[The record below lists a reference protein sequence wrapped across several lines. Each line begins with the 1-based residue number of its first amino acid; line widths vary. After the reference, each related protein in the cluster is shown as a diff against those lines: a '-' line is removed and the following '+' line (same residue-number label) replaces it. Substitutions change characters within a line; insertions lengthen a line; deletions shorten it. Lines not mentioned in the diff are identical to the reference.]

1 MTMADAQQIIAD
13 NLARVRERIAAAAV
27 AAGRD
32 PASVKL
38 VAVSKYVDAA
48 TAALLVAAGCKALGE
63 SRPQQLW
70 EKAAAPELAG
80 VEWHLVGRLQ
90 RNKVRRTLPLVEL
103 IHSIDSERLLTEIS
117 EQARTL
123 SLTPRVLLEVKTSG
137 EADKQGFSADDI
149 RRLLPTLDRFTHVRV
164 DGLMTMAALE
174 GGEAVAHKNF
184 ASLRQLRDELARS
197 APAQV
202 RLSELSMGMSG
213 DFEAAIAEGATIVRI
228 GSLLFEGVSA

>member
-1 MTMADAQQIIAD
+1 MADARQIIAG
-13 NLARVRERIAAAAV
+13 NVARIRERIAAAAV

-38 VAVSKYVDAA
+38 VAVSKYVDAS
-48 TAALLVAAGCKALGE
+48 TAALLVAAGCNALGE

-90 RNKVRRTLPLVEL
+90 RNKVRRTLPLVGL
-103 IHSIDSERLLTEIS
+103 IHSVDSERLLAEID
-117 EQARTL
+117 EQAAAL
-123 SLTPRVLLEVKTSG
+123 SLRPRVLLEVKTSG
-137 EADKQGFSADDI
+137 EAEKQGFVADDI
-149 RRLLPTLDRFTHVRV
+149 RRLAPTLERFSHVRI

-174 GGEAVAHKNF
+174 GGEAVAHENF
-184 ASLRQLRDELARS
+184 AALRKLRDELAGGTPPNV
-197 APAQV
+197 A
-202 RLSELSMGMSG
+202 LKELSMGMSG

-228 GSLLFEGVSA
+228 GSSLFEGLI